1 MFDIFRNTID
11 FDPLAIKH
19 GIDGTLDQ
27 LKKTYDN
34 MPHMLTLIAR

>member
-11 FDPLAIKH
+11 FEPLGIKH
-19 GIDGTLDQ
+19 GIDNTLDL

-34 MPHMLTLIAR
+34 MPHMLTLIAK